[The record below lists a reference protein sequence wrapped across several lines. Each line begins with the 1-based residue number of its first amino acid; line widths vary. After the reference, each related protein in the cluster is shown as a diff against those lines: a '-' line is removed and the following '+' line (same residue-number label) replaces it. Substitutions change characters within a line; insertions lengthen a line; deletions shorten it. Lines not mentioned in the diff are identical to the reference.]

1 MTSLKSL
8 IAGAARKEDF
18 TSLTRYIDFSLKFL
32 EYIEA
37 HRQAVIVARN
47 DNRYAFYQFTKDAG
61 YKVTRPFNSELLYTI
76 SEAQDRYAEFR
87 LALRELSKFKGEA
100 VIADR
105 TVISRAVYTIQ
116 QCIGFA
122 LDAGTAR
129 GVEPN
134 TARKINGD
142 LFERLVYLLLKDIG
156 LSCRSGVVKIPVKVD
171 GHEEFEFSYQHDLI
185 IEQEGELKVVGSVK
199 TSSKDRLDKIFID
212 KFLYCKLT
220 ETSVPHIAIFLNDV
234 QRRKTKKEGEFG
246 VGGTFLPGHFKGYTV
261 RLNPLDGVY
270 YLDLLPNMR
279 SDSILREQIR
289 QFHELV
295 CSDIWRH
302 LL

>member
-18 TSLTRYIDFSLKFL
+18 TSLTKYIDFSLKFL
-32 EYIEA
+32 EYIEV

-47 DNRYAFYQFTKDAG
+47 DHRYAFFQFNKDAD
-61 YKVTRPFNSELLYTI
+61 YKVTRPYNSELLYTI
-76 SEAQDRYAEFR
+76 SEAKERYEEFR
-87 LALRELSKFKGEA
+87 TVLHELLEFRGEA
-100 VIADR
+100 VIADS
-105 TVISRAVYTIQ
+105 TVINRAVYTIQ
-116 QCIGFA
+116 QSIGFA
-122 LDAGTAR
+122 LDAGTTR

-156 LSCRSGVVKIPVKVD
+156 VSCRSGVVNIPVKVD
-171 GHEEFEFSYQHDLI
+171 GHEQFKFTYQHDLI
-185 IEQEGELKVVGSVK
+185 IEQDDVLKVVGSVK
-199 TSSKDRLDKIFID
+199 TSSKDRMDKIFID

-220 ETSVPHIAIFLNDV
+220 ETSVPHIAVFLHDV
-234 QRRKTKKEGEFG
+234 QRTKTKKENEFG
-246 VGGTFLPGHFKGYTV
+246 VGATFLPGRFKGYTV

-270 YLDLLPNMR
+270 YLDLRPNMR
-279 SDSILREQIR
+279 TDSILREQIR
-289 QFHELV
+289 DFHELV
-295 CSDIWRH
+295 CSDIWMH